1 LNVSSWQKKTWLKS
15 NQLLPICTAQMAHPS
30 FMLKFCF
37 SFSPATIKTQSLVSM
52 AIERR
57 KLNSISFFFFFK
69 RVLVFF
75 YGWVINMTIE
85 RPKDTVLHNLL
96 KLLTRLKTLKLRHSS
111 TLFAVFKIVNA
122 LNFMVYINLL
132 KSNHFLIYIQLL
144 VENVTKRYVCFFVWM
159 R

>member
-1 LNVSSWQKKTWLKS
+1 
-15 NQLLPICTAQMAHPS
+15 
-30 FMLKFCF
+30 
-37 SFSPATIKTQSLVSM
+37 
-52 AIERR
+52 
-57 KLNSISFFFFFK
+57 
-69 RVLVFF
+69 
-75 YGWVINMTIE
+75 MTIE

-144 VENVTKRYVCFFVWM
+144 VENVTKRYVCFFV
-159 R
+159 